1 MGLNRATCPK
11 CGKAIMVAEE
21 RQGTLV
27 PCPACGERLLLQ
39 RPAVG
44 PPSSKGPETT
54 STAAADPFSKSPAVS
69 PECASKGEPAFGART
84 TTVAA
89 AARSVNQAN
98 GVTAASNPPPLPT
111 FRRANISASTRT
123 VASLGAGL
131 IVSLVLVV
139 GAGALWFLGDRP
151 VETAGEQAD
160 AFFDPIAS
168 SKRKD
173 VTVTARPPSASVS
186 APQAARK
193 ERQTVQSS
201 QHPERAEQE
210 KHKTP
215 AQSKAS
221 LSAGDSVIAS
231 LPAVAVVL
239 GLHEHGSG
247 FIAAPKTL
255 VTNYHVIRNSRVTD
269 LKICFPDNPSVAG
282 KQFRA
287 ELVAEDPLNDLAVL
301 RVDCDIQP
309 LRIDPNYRHSNGQKV
324 VAIGSPGD
332 GGDELIPN
340 LSTPGRLGPP
350 YKLPNGV
357 EYWTLSTDINAG
369 NSGGPVIDEDGG
381 GVVGVV
387 VAKFIKT
394 ASQALAVPQPKL
406 IEILNHSKA
415 VSAADRAREDALHRA
430 RFCLAH
436 MWKLVTRTE
445 QSFRTSATVASE
457 KNEASAETWLEAFN
471 QFKSLASSLLSEEVT
486 AFETIVSGEVMALQT
501 EASCEPS
508 VRLALGK
515 LQETTANLVTQ
526 LRKPIQLNE
535 FQEVKQA
542 VFESLT
548 HARSLAEAAARSLAV
563 DLDDE

>member
-1 MGLNRATCPK
+1 
-11 CGKAIMVAEE
+11 MVATE

-27 PCPACGERLLLQ
+27 PCPACGERLLL
-39 RPAVG
+39 RGLAIG
-44 PPSSKGPETT
+44 APSTKGPEPF
-54 STAAADPFSKSPAVS
+54 SAAATSSSTSPSVQ
-69 PECASKGEPAFGART
+69 PEYASTEEPSVVLGARST
-84 TTVAA
+84 TGAVT
-89 AARSVNQAN
+89 ARSSNQAN
-98 GVTAASNPPPLPT
+98 EGKSVSTPPPLPA
-111 FRRANISASTRT
+111 FRPANISLSTPT
-123 VASLGAGL
+123 LVSLGAGL
-131 IVSLVLVV
+131 LLSLVLVL
-139 GAGALWFLGDRP
+139 GASALWPRGDLP
-151 VETAGEQAD
+151 VETAQGSAD
-160 AFFDPIAS
+160 SYFDPVGS
-168 SKRKD
+168 SNRKIV
-173 VTVTARPPSASVS
+173 VTTANPPSAAAST
-186 APQAARK
+186 PQATRK
-193 ERQTVQSS
+193 ERRTLQPSQPPEPAELETHATPVQPKPS
-201 QHPERAEQE
+201 R
-210 KHKTP
+210 
-215 AQSKAS
+215 
-221 LSAGDSVIAS
+221 SAGDSVIAS

-282 KQFRA
+282 KQFKA
-287 ELVAEDPLNDLAVL
+287 ELVAEDPLNDIAVL

-309 LRIDPNYRHSNGQKV
+309 LRIDRNYRHSNGQKV

-350 YKLPNGV
+350 YKLPTGV

-381 GVVGVV
+381 GVVGVI

-406 IEILNHSKA
+406 IEILNRSKSL
-415 VSAADRAREDALHRA
+415 SAADKAREDALHRA
-430 RFCLAH
+430 RFCLVH
-436 MWKLVTRTE
+436 MWKIVKRTE
-445 QSFRTSATVASE
+445 QSFRTSASVASE
-457 KNEASAETWLEAFN
+457 KKEASAETWLEAFN
-471 QFKSLASSLLSEEVT
+471 QFKSLASSLLSEEFT

-501 EASCEPS
+501 ETSCEPS

-515 LQETTANLVTQ
+515 LQETTANLVSQ

-535 FQEVKQA
+535 FREVRQV

-548 HARSLAEAAARSLAV
+548 HARSLAEVAARSLAV